1 MINLP
6 AANSAGTTIP
16 QFAHWTTDK
25 AVFSRN
31 GWMFTCLYRFIFA
44 YRFTRC
50 YFFVLLQRTL
60 HNMEWGE
67 TQKLFFRWTHEYMLI
82 YEFSTPVE
90 TVLNL
95 TSFTKICAY
104 FTRCYFF
111 VLFLHYIIGW
121 GWCVVA
127 FAEISHTQQV
137 IFRCNKV
144 RYNVKHNASVLF
156 CGHLSLTNI
165 WEVQQLPSLPLL
177 GLAFGS

>member
-1 MINLP
+1 
-6 AANSAGTTIP
+6 
-16 QFAHWTTDK
+16 
-25 AVFSRN
+25 
-31 GWMFTCLYRFIFA
+31 MFTCLYRFIFD

-60 HNMEWGE
+60 HNIEWGE
-67 TQKLFFRWTHEYMLI
+67 TQKQFFRWTHEYMLI

-95 TSFTKICAY
+95 ASFTKIWAY

-127 FAEISHTQQV
+127 FAEISHTEQV
-137 IFRCNKV
+137 IFCCNKV

-165 WEVQQLPSLPLL
+165 WKVQQLPSLPLL